1 VTTPPGGDPD
11 SHPVPGSGPFSAP
24 EQASYPAQPYPSQ
37 QPYAQP
43 PQPYPSQ
50 PYPSYQ
56 QQPYGGPLTPTPTR
70 PPLDGVSVASVVTAL
85 LGLTPVGL
93 VLGVIGIVRTAGG
106 RRRGLGL
113 AVAGILVSIL
123 VAAFQVFFV
132 GAIWPDIRAGY
143 EDALEDSRAA
153 SGVDDTGDVAEADEA
168 QEPADEAGELVPFE
182 ELTVGDCFDEPTEE
196 EFTDILVLPCDVP
209 HDGEVVAEV
218 TLEDGEWLGD
228 DEVFELAYDACLS
241 AAADAF
247 EEAGVDGR
255 DLDFWTFTPT
265 REGWVLLGDREVD
278 CLAYGLDGPLT
289 APVLPRP

>member
-1 VTTPPGGDPD
+1 
-11 SHPVPGSGPFSAP
+11 
-24 EQASYPAQPYPSQ
+24 
-37 QPYAQP
+37 
-43 PQPYPSQ
+43 
-50 PYPSYQ
+50 
-56 QQPYGGPLTPTPTR
+56 
-70 PPLDGVSVASVVTAL
+70 
-85 LGLTPVGL
+85 
-93 VLGVIGIVRTAGG
+93 
-106 RRRGLGL
+106 
-113 AVAGILVSIL
+113 
-123 VAAFQVFFV
+123 
-132 GAIWPDIRAGY
+132 
-143 EDALEDSRAA
+143 
-153 SGVDDTGDVAEADEA
+153 
-168 QEPADEAGELVPFE
+168 
-182 ELTVGDCFDEPTEE
+182 
-196 EFTDILVLPCDVP
+196 VLPCDVP